1 MLIDP
6 QIVKNSR
13 SARGWT
19 QQQLAEI
26 AGLSLR
32 TIQRMENQ
40 GQASHESCNALC
52 AVLELHRQQLLL
64 ISPDAGS
71 ANKIPGWLLSVAFIA
86 IFVIGIVVGI
96 LSAGWLAG

>member
-52 AVLELHRQQLLL
+52 AVVELHREQLLL
-64 ISPDAGS
+64 ISRDAGS

>member
-6 QIVKNSR
+6 QKIKSSR

-52 AVLELHRQQLLL
+52 AVLELQREQLLL
-64 ISPDAGS
+64 ASNPTVPASRG
-71 ANKIPGWLLSVAFIA
+71 PGLLLSLAFIG
-86 IFVIGIVVGI
+86 IFIIGIVVGI
-96 LSAGWLAG
+96 LAAGWLAN

>member
-6 QIVKNSR
+6 QLVKNSR

-19 QQQLAEI
+19 QQQLAEV

-52 AVLELHRQQLLL
+52 AVLELQREQLLVSS
-64 ISPDAGS
+64 ISAETSVGS
-71 ANKIPGWLLSVAFIA
+71 RNLLLGMAFIA
-86 IFVIGIVVGI
+86 IFVMGAVVGI
-96 LSAGWLAG
+96 LGAGWLAS